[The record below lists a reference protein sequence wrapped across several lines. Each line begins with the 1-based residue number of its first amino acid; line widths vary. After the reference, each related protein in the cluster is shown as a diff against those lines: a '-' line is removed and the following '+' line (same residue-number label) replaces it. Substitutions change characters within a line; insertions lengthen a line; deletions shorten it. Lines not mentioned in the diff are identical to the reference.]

1 MFEEIV
7 TEEEIKF
14 NNLEKKIFKF
24 VCKFWMFNNKINF
37 RKLWQKDNES
47 QRYEE
52 I

>member
-24 VCKFWMFNNKINF
+24 VCNLLLF
-37 RKLWQKDNES
+37 RLE
-47 QRYEE
+47 
-52 I
+52 